1 MTGSLPM
8 TVELATFPTS
18 FRLAVRHASAVRRA
32 TENII
37 VRVRT
42 ASGAVGVGEACPRR
56 YVTGETMESARTF
69 LRGAAPEVAA
79 SADTVDGLRSWIT
92 AHRARIDANPAAFC
106 ALELALLDAL
116 ARHQGVSVERL
127 LGCPDLNGTFRYTAV
142 IGDSGR
148 WVFALLLQRYLSHG
162 VRDFKLKLSGDLS
175 RDRHKL
181 GRLRRHGARVRVRV
195 DANNLW
201 SDADACLE
209 HLRALDYPFMAIEEP
224 LSADDLDGFARIAV
238 ALDTPI
244 IIDESGLRAEQ
255 LDHLPGPIDRWILNC
270 RVSKMGGLLR
280 SLATVDAARTRG
292 MGVIVGAH
300 VGETSILTRAALTV
314 AAHAREALRA
324 HEGAFGTKL
333 LRRDLVSP
341 VLMFGRRA
349 ELDIARVLDP
359 TAPGMG
365 LVVDEAALS
374 QREVL
379 VGPRRHVRRR
389 ELPRRSEMPA

>member
-1 MTGSLPM
+1 MTGSRPL
-8 TVELATFPTS
+8 TVEVATFPTP
-18 FRLAVRHASAVRRA
+18 FRVAVRHASAVRRA

-69 LRGAAPEVAA
+69 LRGAAREVAA
-79 SADTVDGLRSWIT
+79 SADTVDGLRSWISV
-92 AHRARIDANPAAFC
+92 HRQRIDANPAAFC
-106 ALELALLDAL
+106 ALEIALLDAL

-148 WVFALLLQRYLSHG
+148 WVFALLLQRYLSGG
-162 VRDFKLKLSGDLS
+162 VRDFKLKLSGDLA
-175 RDRHKL
+175 RDRRKL
-181 GRLRRHGARVRVRV
+181 SRLRRRGTGIRVRV

-201 SDADACLE
+201 SDAETCIE
-209 HLRALDYPFMAIEEP
+209 HLRALDHRFIGIEEP
-224 LSADDLDGFARIAV
+224 LSANDLDGFARIAV

-244 IIDESGLRAEQ
+244 VIDESGLRAEQ
-255 LDHLPGPIDRWILNC
+255 LDHPPGPTDRWILNC

-280 SLATVDAARTRG
+280 SLATVEAARARG

-324 HEGAFGTKL
+324 QEGAFGTKL
-333 LRRDLVSP
+333 LRRDLASP

-349 ELDIARVLDP
+349 ELDVARVLDP
-359 TAPGMG
+359 AAAGTG
-365 LVVDEAALS
+365 LLIDESALAD
-374 QREVL
+374 REVL
-379 VGPRRHVRRR
+379 VG
-389 ELPRRSEMPA
+389 